1 MENMTAIQ
9 PDKNDVV
16 ILDLDKPRELRLG
29 HKALKRFSALTGC
42 SMRQM
47 QAETERYDKMA
58 LLIYVMLSEDQ
69 PDLTP
74 EAVDDLIDRAERR
87 KVNPLRMKDIFAAT
101 TAAIEAAF
109 VDEDTEA
116 PEDGGDPLQAAGTG
130 DEA

>member
-1 MENMTAIQ
+1 METR

-109 VDEDTEA
+109 ADEDAEE
-116 PEDGGDPLQAAGTG
+116 PEDGEDPPQAAGTG
-130 DEA
+130 AEA

>member
-1 MENMTAIQ
+1 METR

-16 ILDLDKPRELRLG
+16 IIDLDKPRELRLG

-47 QAETERYDKMA
+47 QAETEHYDKMA

-74 EAVDDLIDRAERR
+74 EAVDDLIDQAERR
-87 KVNPLRMKDIFAAT
+87 KVNPLCMKDIFKAT

-109 VDEDTEA
+109 ADEDAEE
-116 PEDGGDPLQAAGTG
+116 PEDGEDPPQAAGTG